1 MGTDS
6 RAKDIDMRVRADLLD
21 SFDEELEMEIDDE
34 RLDKLLEG
42 MTDRCRFRRHTN
54 YRTSVLRRQKGI
66 DNH

>member
-42 MTDRCRFRRHTN
+42 MTDLVGDQT
-54 YRTSVLRRQKGI
+54 I
-66 DNH
+66 